1 MSAARRTDGRFFDAG
16 EEELVVK
23 VLLGV
28 GGRDDSALALDRT
41 VERAREAGDDLTV
54 AVFDDTGTGD
64 AVAVERRVRTALEDA
79 GVDATITRLD
89 GDAGSALVELAET
102 GGFDRVVVGGG
113 ERSPMGKV
121 QVGSVAQFAVVN
133 ASVTVTLVR

>member
-1 MSAARRTDGRFFDAG
+1 M
-16 EEELVVK
+16 K

-41 VERAREAGDDLTV
+41 VERTRAGDDLTV

-64 AVAVERRVRTALEDA
+64 AAAVERRVRTALEDA

-102 GGFDRVVVGGG
+102 GGFDRLVVGGG

-121 QVGSVAQFAVVN
+121 RIGSVAQFAVVN